1 LERRALSSGRGLAAN
16 FRLDLNRTG
25 RREAVA
31 APPPKLDSRHEGT
44 VDALVQLG
52 LALHQQGRLVEAR
65 DFYRQALQRQPR
77 HFSAMH
83 LLGVLAAQSK
93 EPQRAVELI
102 GEALSIDARS
112 APAHNNYGNA
122 LRELG
127 RYEAAIRSFDTAIQ
141 LHPGYAEAYCNRGLV
156 LAELKRHDAAI
167 QNFGQALVLRPRS
180 AEIHMSR
187 GNSLRELGQYE
198 AAVASYEQAIA
209 LKPDYPEAHA
219 ARGIALFGLRRYD
232 EALAGYDAALA
243 LKPDLKNMD
252 GLRLYTKLQICDWSG
267 LDAEVA
273 RLTAK
278 IARGEAATFPLC
290 AMTLSDSAALH
301 RRAAE
306 LWVRQEFP
314 RNPALAEIPRYTGH
328 ERIRIGYFS
337 ADFREHAVSSLI
349 AGLFESHDRSRFEL
363 TAFSLGR
370 EVRDGMRARIEKAFD
385 RFVDAQTMS
394 DPEIVQLAR
403 RLEIDIAV
411 DLGGYSEAARPA
423 IFAMRAAPLQVGYLG
438 YPGTSGSDCID
449 YLAAD
454 LTLIPPE
461 EQRHYSE
468 KIIYLPD
475 SYQVNDR
482 ARSISDTKFTRAE
495 FGLPPAGFVFCCFNN
510 SYKIVPACFHAWM
523 RILTR
528 VPDSVLWLSD
538 LNPFAKNNLRRE
550 AERRGVSAERLVF
563 AQRMPSSP
571 DHLARQRL
579 ADLFLDTLPYNAH
592 TTASDALWAG
602 LPVLT
607 CIGNAFPG
615 RVAASLLRAI
625 QLPELIAQTPSQY
638 EDLAVEMA
646 NDTGRLGDIRLRLA
660 DNRTRAPLFD
670 TQRFTT
676 HLEAAYREIHARKQA
691 GMPAGHWYPNDP
703 CYPHHPD

>member
-1 LERRALSSGRGLAAN
+1 
-16 FRLDLNRTG
+16 
-25 RREAVA
+25 VA
-31 APPPKLDSRHEGT
+31 APPPKLDSRNEGT
-44 VDALVQLG
+44 VDGLVQLG
-52 LALHQQGRLVEAR
+52 LALHQQGRLGEAQ
-65 DFYRQALQRQPR
+65 DFYRQALQLQPR
-77 HFSAMH
+77 HFSALH
-83 LLGVLAAQSK
+83 LLGVVAAQSK

-102 GEALSIDARS
+102 GEALSINPRS

-127 RYEAAIRSFDTAIQ
+127 RHEAAIRSFDTAIQ
-141 LHPGYAEAYCNRGLV
+141 LNPGYAEAYCNRGLV

-167 QNFGQALVLRPRS
+167 QNFGHALVLRPHS
-180 AEIHMSR
+180 PETHMSH

-198 AAVASYEQAIA
+198 AAVASYQQSIA
-209 LKPDYPEAHA
+209 LKPDYAEAHA
-219 ARGIALFGLRRYD
+219 ALGIALFGLWRYD
-232 EALAGYDAALA
+232 EALASYDEALRMR
-243 LKPDLKNMD
+243 PGLKNLD

-267 LDAEVA
+267 LDDNVV
-273 RLTAK
+273 RLTAR

-290 AMTLSDSAALH
+290 AMALSDSAALH

-349 AGLFESHDRSRFEL
+349 AGLFENHDRSRFEL

-370 EVRDGMRARIEKAFD
+370 DVRDGMRTRIEKAFD
-385 RFVDAQTMS
+385 RFVDARTVS
-394 DPEIVQLAR
+394 DPEVVQLAR

-411 DLGGYSEAARPA
+411 DLGGYSEGARPA

-438 YPGTSGSDCID
+438 YPGTSGSDCFD
-449 YLAAD
+449 YLVAD
-454 LTLIPPE
+454 STLIPPE
-461 EQRHYSE
+461 ERSHYSE

-475 SYQVNDR
+475 SYQVNDSV
-482 ARSISDTKFTRAE
+482 RSISDTKFTRAE

-510 SYKIVPACFHAWM
+510 SYKIVPACFDAWM

-550 AERRGVSAERLVF
+550 AERRDVSAERLVF

-615 RVAASLLRAI
+615 RVAASLLQAI
-625 QLPELIAQTPSQY
+625 HLPELIAQTPVQY
-638 EDLAVEMA
+638 EDLAVELA
-646 NDTGRLGDIRLRLA
+646 NDTGRLRDLRQRLA

-670 TQRFTT
+670 TQLFTT
-676 HLEAAYREIHARKQA
+676 HLETAYQEIHARKQA
-691 GMPAGHWYPNDP
+691 GMPADHWYPHDP
-703 CYPHHPD
+703 YGTCCVRSW

>member
-1 LERRALSSGRGLAAN
+1 
-16 FRLDLNRTG
+16 
-25 RREAVA
+25 VA
-31 APPPKLDSRHEGT
+31 APPPKLDSRNKGT
-44 VDALVQLG
+44 VDGLVQVG
-52 LALHQQGRLVEAR
+52 LALHQQGRLGEAQ
-65 DFYRQALQRQPR
+65 DFYRQALQLQPR
-77 HFSAMH
+77 HFSALH

-102 GEALSIDARS
+102 GEALSIDPRS

-127 RYEAAIRSFDTAIQ
+127 RHEAAVRSFDTAIQ
-141 LHPGYAEAYCNRGLV
+141 LNPGYAEAYCNRGLV

-167 QNFGQALVLRPRS
+167 QNFGHALVLRPNS
-180 AEIHMSR
+180 AETHMSR

-198 AAVASYEQAIA
+198 AAAASYEQASA
-209 LKPDYPEAHA
+209 LKPDYAEAHA
-219 ARGIALFGLRRYD
+219 ARGIALFGLKRYD
-232 EALAGYDAALA
+232 EALASCDAALA
-243 LKPDLKNMD
+243 LRPDLKNLD

-267 LDAEVA
+267 LDDEVA
-273 RLTAK
+273 RLTAR

-290 AMTLSDSAALH
+290 AMALSDSAALH
-301 RRAAE
+301 RRTAE
-306 LWVRQEFP
+306 LWVQQEFT
-314 RNPALAEIPRYTGH
+314 RNPAITEIPRYTGH
-328 ERIRIGYFS
+328 ERIRVGYFS

-349 AGLFESHDRSRFEL
+349 AGLFENHDRSRFEL

-370 EVRDGMRARIEKAFD
+370 DVRDGMRTRIEKAFD
-385 RFVDAQTMS
+385 RFVDARTLS
-394 DPEIVQLAR
+394 DPEVVQLAR

-411 DLGGYSEAARPA
+411 DLGGYSEGARPA

-438 YPGTSGSDCID
+438 YPGTSGSDCFD
-449 YLAAD
+449 YLVAD
-454 LTLIPPE
+454 STLIPRE
-461 EQRHYSE
+461 EQPHYSE

-475 SYQVNDR
+475 SYQVNDSV
-482 ARSISDTKFTRAE
+482 RSISDARFTRAE
-495 FGLPPAGFVFCCFNN
+495 FGLPSAGFVFCCFNN
-510 SYKIVPACFHAWM
+510 SYKIVPACFDAWM

-550 AERRGVSAERLVF
+550 AERRGVNAERLMF

-625 QLPELIAQTPSQY
+625 QLPELIAQAPSQY

-646 NDTGRLGDIRLRLA
+646 HDTGWLRDIRQRLA

-670 TQRFTT
+670 THLFTT
-676 HLEAAYREIHARKQA
+676 QLEAAYR
-691 GMPAGHWYPNDP
+691 
-703 CYPHHPD
+703 

>member
-1 LERRALSSGRGLAAN
+1 
-16 FRLDLNRTG
+16 
-25 RREAVA
+25 VA
-31 APPPKLDSRHEGT
+31 APLPKLDSRNEGT

-52 LALHQQGRLVEAR
+52 LALHQQGRLDEAR

-77 HFSAMH
+77 HFSALH

-102 GEALSIDARS
+102 AEALSIEPRS

-127 RYEAAIRSFDTAIQ
+127 RHEAALRSFDTAIQ
-141 LHPGYAEAYCNRGLV
+141 LNPGYAEAYCNRGLV

-167 QNFGQALVLRPRS
+167 QNFGQALVFRPHS
-180 AEIHMSR
+180 AETHMSR

-198 AAVASYEQAIA
+198 AAVAGYEQAIA
-209 LKPDYPEAHA
+209 LKPGYAEAHA
-219 ARGIALFGLRRYD
+219 ARGIALFGLKRYD
-232 EALAGYDAALA
+232 EALAGYDAALKI
-243 LKPDLKNMD
+243 KPDLENLD

-273 RLTAK
+273 WVTAK

-290 AMTLSDSAALH
+290 AMALSDSAALH
-301 RRAAE
+301 RRTAE
-306 LWVRQEFP
+306 LWVRHEFP
-314 RNPALAEIPRYTGH
+314 SNPALAEIPRYTGH

-337 ADFREHAVSSLI
+337 ADFREHAVSSLM

-385 RFVDAQTMS
+385 RFVDVRTMS
-394 DPEIVQLAR
+394 DPEVVQLAR

-411 DLGGYSEAARPA
+411 DLGGYSEGARPA

-454 LTLIPPE
+454 LTLIPRE

-475 SYQVNDR
+475 SYQINDS
-482 ARSISDTKFTRAE
+482 ARGISDTKFTRAE
-495 FGLPPAGFVFCCFNN
+495 FGLPSAGFVFCCFNN
-510 SYKIVPACFHAWM
+510 SYKIVPACFDAWM

-550 AERRGVSAERLVF
+550 AEHRSVSAERLVF

-571 DHLARQRL
+571 DHLARQQL

-646 NDTGRLGDIRLRLA
+646 NDTARFRDIRQRLA

-670 TQRFTT
+670 TQLFTM

-691 GMPAGHWYPNDP
+691 GLPTDHWYPHDP
-703 CYPHHPD
+703 CYPRDPG

>member
-1 LERRALSSGRGLAAN
+1 M
-16 FRLDLNRTG
+16 
-25 RREAVA
+25 A

-52 LALHQQGRLVEAR
+52 LALHRQGRLGEAR

-77 HFSAMH
+77 HFSALH

-102 GEALSIDARS
+102 GEALSIDPRS

-127 RYEAAIRSFDTAIQ
+127 RHEAALRSFDTAI
-141 LHPGYAEAYCNRGLV
+141 LLNPGYAEAYCNRGLV
-156 LAELKRHDAAI
+156 LAELKRHDAAME
-167 QNFGQALVLRPRS
+167 NFGQALALRPNS
-180 AEIHMSR
+180 AETHMSR

-198 AAVASYEQAIA
+198 AAVAGYEQAIA
-209 LKPDYPEAHA
+209 LKPGYAEAHA

-243 LKPDLKNMD
+243 LKPDLKDID

-273 RLTAK
+273 RLTAR
-278 IARGEAATFPLC
+278 ISSGEAATFPLC

-301 RRAAE
+301 RRTAE

-314 RNPALAEIPRYTGH
+314 RHPAFAEIPRYTGH

-349 AGLFESHDRSRFEL
+349 AGLFESHDRSQFEL

-385 RFVDAQTMS
+385 RFVDVRTLS
-394 DPEIVQLAR
+394 DPEVVQLAR

-411 DLGGYSEAARPA
+411 DLGGYSDGARPA

-454 LTLIPPE
+454 STLIPRE

-475 SYQVNDR
+475 SYQVNDS

-495 FGLPPAGFVFCCFNN
+495 FGLPSAGFVFCCFNN
-510 SYKIVPACFHAWM
+510 SYKIVPACFDAWM
-523 RILTR
+523 RILIR
-528 VPDSVLWLSD
+528 VPGSVLWLSD
-538 LNPFAKNNLRRE
+538 LNPFATSNLRRE

-563 AQRMPSSP
+563 AQRMPASP

-625 QLPELIAQTPSQY
+625 LLPGLIAQTPSQY

-646 NDTGRLGDIRLRLA
+646 NDTSRLRDIRQRLE
-660 DNRTRAPLFD
+660 DNRTKAPLFD
-670 TQRFTT
+670 TQLFTT
-676 HLEAAYREIHARKQA
+676 HLEAAYREIHARKLA
-691 GMPAGHWYPNDP
+691 GMPADHWYPHDP
-703 CYPHHPD
+703 YGTCCVRSW

>member
-1 LERRALSSGRGLAAN
+1 
-16 FRLDLNRTG
+16 
-25 RREAVA
+25 VA
-31 APPPKLDSRHEGT
+31 APPPKLDSRHKGT

-52 LALHQQGRLVEAR
+52 LALHQQGRLGEAR

-77 HFSAMH
+77 HFSALH

-102 GEALSIDARS
+102 GEALSIEPRS

-127 RYEAAIRSFDTAIQ
+127 SLEAAIRSFDTAIQ
-141 LHPGYAEAYCNRGLV
+141 LNPSYAEAYCNRGLV
-156 LAELKRHDAAI
+156 LAELKRHEAAI
-167 QNFGQALVLRPRS
+167 GNFAQALALRPHS
-180 AEIHMSR
+180 AETHMSR

-209 LKPDYPEAHA
+209 LKPDYADAHA
-219 ARGIALFGLRRYD
+219 ARGIALFGLRLYD

-243 LKPDLKNMD
+243 LKPDLKNLD

-267 LDAEVA
+267 LDAEVP
-273 RLTAK
+273 RLTAR
-278 IARGEAATFPLC
+278 IACDEAATFPLC
-290 AMTLSDSAALH
+290 AMTLSDSAELH
-301 RRAAE
+301 RRTAE
-306 LWVRQEFP
+306 LWVRQEF
-314 RNPALAEIPRYTGH
+314 RHHPALAEFPRYTGH

-385 RFVDAQTMS
+385 RFVDVRAMS
-394 DPEIVQLAR
+394 DSEVVQLAR

-411 DLGGYSEAARPA
+411 DLGGYSDGARPA
-423 IFAMRAAPLQVGYLG
+423 IFAMRPAPLQVGYLG
-438 YPGTSGSDCID
+438 YPGTSGSNCID
-449 YLAAD
+449 YLVAD
-454 LTLIPPE
+454 STLIPCE
-461 EQRHYSE
+461 ERCHYSE

-475 SYQVNDR
+475 SYQVNDS
-482 ARSISDTKFTRAE
+482 ARGISDTKFTRAE
-495 FGLPPAGFVFCCFNN
+495 LGLPPTGFVFCCFNN
-510 SYKIVPACFHAWM
+510 SYKIVPACFDAWM

-528 VPDSVLWLSD
+528 VPGSVLWLSD
-538 LNPFAKNNLRRE
+538 LNSFAKNILNRE
-550 AERRGVSAERLVF
+550 AESRGVSAERLVF

-625 QLPELIAQTPSQY
+625 DLPELVAQTLLQY

-646 NDTGRLGDIRLRLA
+646 NDSGRLGDIRQRLA
-660 DNRTRAPLFD
+660 DNRTRAPLFN
-670 TQRFTT
+670 TQLFTT
-676 HLEAAYREIHARKQA
+676 RLEAAYQQIHARKQA
-691 GMPAGHWYPNDP
+691 GMPADH
-703 CYPHHPD
+703 CYPHGLDNPHDPSRA

>member
-1 LERRALSSGRGLAAN
+1 
-16 FRLDLNRTG
+16 
-25 RREAVA
+25 VA
-31 APPPKLDSRHEGT
+31 APPPNLNRRHESS

-52 LALHQQGRLVEAR
+52 LALHRQGRLGEAR

-77 HFSAMH
+77 HFGALH

-102 GEALSIDARS
+102 GEALSIDPRS

-127 RYEAAIRSFDTAIQ
+127 RHEAALRSFDTAIQ
-141 LHPGYAEAYCNRGLV
+141 LNPGYAEAYCNRGLV

-167 QNFGQALVLRPRS
+167 ENFGQALALRPNS
-180 AEIHMSR
+180 AETHMSR

-198 AAVASYEQAIA
+198 AAVAGYEQAIA
-209 LKPDYPEAHA
+209 LKPGYAEAHA

-243 LKPDLKNMD
+243 LKPDLKNID

-273 RLTAK
+273 RLTAR
-278 IARGEAATFPLC
+278 ISSGEAATFPLC

-301 RRAAE
+301 RRTAE

-314 RNPALAEIPRYTGH
+314 RHPAFAEIPRYTGH

-385 RFVDAQTMS
+385 RFVDVRTLS
-394 DPEIVQLAR
+394 DPEVVQLAR

-411 DLGGYSEAARPA
+411 DLGGYSDGARPA

-454 LTLIPPE
+454 LTLIPRE

-475 SYQVNDR
+475 SYQVNDS
-482 ARSISDTKFTRAE
+482 ARRISDTKFTRAE
-495 FGLPPAGFVFCCFNN
+495 FGLPSAGFVFCCFNN
-510 SYKIVPACFHAWM
+510 SYKIVPACFDAWM
-523 RILTR
+523 RILIR
-528 VPDSVLWLSD
+528 VPGSVLWLSD
-538 LNPFAKNNLRRE
+538 LNPFATSNLRRE

-563 AQRMPSSP
+563 AQRMPASP

-615 RVAASLLRAI
+615 RVAASVLRAI

-646 NDTGRLGDIRLRLA
+646 NDTSRLRDIRQRLA
-660 DNRTRAPLFD
+660 DNRTKAPLFD
-670 TQRFTT
+670 TQLFTT
-676 HLEAAYREIHARKQA
+676 HLEAAYREIHVRKQA
-691 GMPAGHWYPNDP
+691 GMPADHWYPHDTHGT
-703 CYPHHPD
+703 CCVRSW

>member
-1 LERRALSSGRGLAAN
+1 VS
-16 FRLDLNRTG
+16 
-25 RREAVA
+25 
-31 APPPKLDSRHEGT
+31 APPPNLDRRREGS

-52 LALHQQGRLVEAR
+52 LALHQQGRLDEAR

-77 HFSAMH
+77 HFSALH

-93 EPQRAVELI
+93 EPQHAVELI
-102 GEALSIDARS
+102 GEALSIEPRS

-127 RYEAAIRSFDTAIQ
+127 RREAALRSFDTAIQ
-141 LHPGYAEAYCNRGLV
+141 LNPGYAEAYCNRGLV
-156 LAELKRHDAAI
+156 LAELKRHEAAI
-167 QNFGQALVLRPRS
+167 ESFGRALVLRPHS
-180 AEIHMSR
+180 AETHMSR

-198 AAVASYEQAIA
+198 AAIAGYQQAIA
-209 LKPDYPEAHA
+209 LKPDYAEAHA

-232 EALAGYDAALA
+232 EAMAGYDAALA
-243 LKPDLKNMD
+243 LKPDLENLD
-252 GLRLYTKLQICDWSG
+252 GLRLYTRLQICDWSG

-278 IARGEAATFPLC
+278 IADGKAATFPLC

-301 RRAAE
+301 RRVAE
-306 LWVRQEFP
+306 LWVRREFP
-314 RNPALAEIPRYTGH
+314 HNPILAEIPRYTGH

-349 AGLFESHDRSRFEL
+349 VGLFESHDRSRFEL

-370 EVRDGMRARIEKAFD
+370 EVRDGMRSRIEKAFD
-385 RFVDAQTMS
+385 RFVDVRTMS
-394 DPEIVQLAR
+394 DPEVVQLAR

-411 DLGGYSEAARPA
+411 DLGGYSEGARPA
-423 IFAMRAAPLQVGYLG
+423 IFTMRAAPLQVGYLG

-449 YLAAD
+449 YLVAD
-454 LTLIPPE
+454 STLIPHE

-468 KIIYLPD
+468 NIIYLPD
-475 SYQVNDR
+475 SYQVNDS

-495 FGLPPAGFVFCCFNN
+495 FGLPSADFVFCCFNN
-510 SYKIVPACFHAWM
+510 SYKIVPACFDAWM

-528 VPDSVLWLSD
+528 VPGSVLWLSD
-538 LNPFAKNNLRRE
+538 LSPLAKSNLRRE

-638 EDLAVEMA
+638 EDLAVAMA
-646 NDTGRLGDIRLRLA
+646 NDTGRLRDIRQRLA

-670 TQRFTT
+670 TQLFTT

-691 GMPAGHWYPNDP
+691 GLPAEPP
-703 CYPHHPD
+703 PPSPPRS

>member
-1 LERRALSSGRGLAAN
+1 M
-16 FRLDLNRTG
+16 
-25 RREAVA
+25 A
-31 APPPKLDSRHEGT
+31 APPPKLDSRNEGT
-44 VDALVQLG
+44 VDGLVQLG
-52 LALHQQGRLVEAR
+52 LALHRQGRLGEAQ
-65 DFYRQALQRQPR
+65 DFYRQALQLQPR
-77 HFSAMH
+77 HFSALH
-83 LLGVLAAQSK
+83 LLGVVAAQSK
-93 EPQRAVELI
+93 EPQRAVQLI
-102 GEALSIDARS
+102 GEALSIDPRS

-127 RYEAAIRSFDTAIQ
+127 RHEAAIRSFDTAIQ
-141 LHPGYAEAYCNRGLV
+141 LNPGYAEAYCNRGLV

-167 QNFGQALVLRPRS
+167 QNFGHALVLRPHS
-180 AEIHMSR
+180 AETHMSR

-198 AAVASYEQAIA
+198 AAVASYQQSIA
-209 LKPDYPEAHA
+209 LKPDYAEAHA

-232 EALAGYDAALA
+232 EALASYDEALRMR
-243 LKPDLKNMD
+243 PGLKNLD

-267 LDAEVA
+267 LDDNVV
-273 RLTAK
+273 RLTAR

-290 AMTLSDSAALH
+290 AMALSDSAALH

-349 AGLFESHDRSRFEL
+349 AGLFENHDRSRFEL

-370 EVRDGMRARIEKAFD
+370 DVRDGMRTRIETAFD
-385 RFVDAQTMS
+385 RFVDARTVS
-394 DPEIVQLAR
+394 DPEVVQLAR

-411 DLGGYSEAARPA
+411 DLGGYSEGARPA

-449 YLAAD
+449 YLVAD
-454 LTLIPPE
+454 STLIPPE
-461 EQRHYSE
+461 ERSHYSE

-475 SYQVNDR
+475 SYQVNDSV
-482 ARSISDTKFTRAE
+482 RSISDTKFTRAE
-495 FGLPPAGFVFCCFNN
+495 FGLPSAGFVFCCFNN
-510 SYKIVPACFHAWM
+510 SYKIVPACFDAWM

-550 AERRGVSAERLVF
+550 TERRGVNAERLMF

-625 QLPELIAQTPSQY
+625 HLPELIAQTLAQY

-646 NDTGRLGDIRLRLA
+646 NDARRLRDIRQRLA

-670 TQRFTT
+670 TQLFTT
-676 HLEAAYREIHARKQA
+676 HLEAAYRGIYARKQS
-691 GMPAGHWYPNDP
+691 GMPADHWYPHDP
-703 CYPHHPD
+703 YGTCCVRSW